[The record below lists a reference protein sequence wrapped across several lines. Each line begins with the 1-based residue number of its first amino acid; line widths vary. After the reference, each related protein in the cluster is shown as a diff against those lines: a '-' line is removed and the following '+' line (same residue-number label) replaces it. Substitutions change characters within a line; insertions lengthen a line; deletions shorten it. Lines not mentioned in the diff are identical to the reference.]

1 MKRRWRTSLQ
11 TEEARDSCRSGLI
24 TEWVGTSALLTV
36 CGGKEKKRRV
46 KEKIVFR
53 KHEVVNIHSKYI
65 DAKI

>member
-1 MKRRWRTSLQ
+1 MKRRRRTSLQ

-24 TEWVGTSALLTV
+24 TERVGTSALLTV
-36 CGGKEKKRRV
+36 RGG